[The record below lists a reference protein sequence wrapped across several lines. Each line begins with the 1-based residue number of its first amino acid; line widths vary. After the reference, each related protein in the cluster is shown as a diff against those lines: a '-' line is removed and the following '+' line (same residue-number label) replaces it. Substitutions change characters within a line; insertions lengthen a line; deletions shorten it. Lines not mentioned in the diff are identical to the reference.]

1 MIIFTLYILHYSALT
16 AEKPGGG
23 GNLDIKE
30 TKVILTMLPIF
41 CDLKVAGE
49 KQCDENRIKLSCAN
63 CQQCDRA
70 TLKGVHSPSNQCDLE
85 ACD

>member
-1 MIIFTLYILHYSALT
+1 
-16 AEKPGGG
+16 
-23 GNLDIKE
+23 
-30 TKVILTMLPIF
+30 MLPIF

-49 KQCDENRIKLSCAN
+49 KQCDENWIKLSCAD

-70 TLKGVHSPSNQCDLE
+70 TLKGAHSPSNQCDLE